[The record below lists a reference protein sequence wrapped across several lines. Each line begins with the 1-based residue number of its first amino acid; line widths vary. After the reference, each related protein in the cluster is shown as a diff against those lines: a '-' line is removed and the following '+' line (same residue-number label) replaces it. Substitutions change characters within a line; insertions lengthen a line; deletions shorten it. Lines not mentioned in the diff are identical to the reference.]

1 MNALTQDIT
10 SRFFVFAEIYDQ
22 RVYDWL
28 MHFGTHL
35 LFGGVLGHHVAE
47 VLFLHLLLSDVLLVL
62 LRHGHGVELQLLRCQ
77 SHLHPLRVSAQPRD
91 SAHLTARHRLHE
103 PHDQRGSM

>member
-1 MNALTQDIT
+1 MII
-10 SRFFVFAEIYDQ
+10 RCMYC
-22 RVYDWL
+22 
-28 MHFGTHL
+28 GTHL

-62 LRHGHGVELQLLRCQ
+62 LRHGHGVELQLLRRQ

-91 SAHLTARHRLHE
+91 SAHLTAGHRLHE
-103 PHDQRGSM
+103 AHDQRGSKVNMRHKHLSTGFDCTSTSAVI